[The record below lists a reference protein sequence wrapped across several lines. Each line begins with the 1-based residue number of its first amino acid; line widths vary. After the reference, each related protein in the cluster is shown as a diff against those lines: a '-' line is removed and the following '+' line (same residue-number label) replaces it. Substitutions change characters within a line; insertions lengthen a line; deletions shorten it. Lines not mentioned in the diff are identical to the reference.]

1 MKIVTSNA
9 VYVQKSDLVYL
20 NSTDLIIPAT
30 IYIKV
35 FGSGKE
41 IINEENQS
49 EFVKFDEKSEI
60 DYFKSIDWIV
70 DYNKL
75 RNLSNSELLELIWDT
90 LKKEHEIA
98 IKFNSMPYVQRRKNV
113 QMRINANF
121 LMCKYSSLMD
131 ILGLNEGETSVKIPD
146 EIDFKSIVC

>member
-9 VYVQKSDLVYL
+9 VYVQKSDLACL

-30 IYIKV
+30 IYIKA
-35 FGSGKE
+35 FGSGTE

-75 RNLSNSELLELIWDT
+75 KYLSGRDLFELICNT
-90 LKKEHEIA
+90 LKEEHEIA
-98 IKFNSMPYVQRRKNV
+98 IKFNSMSHKEKRKNV
-113 QMRINANF
+113 QMIIDAGF
-121 LMCKYSSLMD
+121 LRCKYISLMD
-131 ILGLNEGETSVKIPD
+131 ILWLKQGESSVIIPD
-146 EIDFKSIVC
+146 EIYS